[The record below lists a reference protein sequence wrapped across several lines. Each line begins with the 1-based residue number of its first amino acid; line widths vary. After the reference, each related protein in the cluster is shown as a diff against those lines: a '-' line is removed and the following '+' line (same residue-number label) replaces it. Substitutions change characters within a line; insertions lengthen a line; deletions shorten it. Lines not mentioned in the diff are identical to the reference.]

1 MANLSGLE
9 MEYFLIRILKKTK
22 FGGVLSYES
31 LKSLKIDNFP
41 FCVVI
46 NSASLKETSGH
57 WCCIFIN
64 KEKNGIFFDSYGIKP
79 WGAIYKF
86 LKEHSTSAI
95 YNLNLLQNLQTQ
107 ICGAYVIL
115 VLKWLDRG
123 QTLKQIL
130 SHFSSKT
137 QLNDL
142 LVSRWFAAEK
152 ARLKRL

>member
-1 MANLSGLE
+1 M
-9 MEYFLIRILKKTK
+9 
-22 FGGVLSYES
+22 
-31 LKSLKIDNFP
+31 
-41 FCVVI
+41 
-46 NSASLKETSGH
+46 
-57 WCCIFIN
+57 
-64 KEKNGIFFDSYGIKP
+64 FFFYSYGIKP